1 MAYHGPQA
9 HISPFPAEERLGA
22 CARLFEHLRSVTAYF
37 LFPSWHSLLRTI
49 ITGLPPP
56 QPA

>member
-1 MAYHGPQA
+1 MLWPQTA
-9 HISPFPAEERLGA
+9 KQNLP
-22 CARLFEHLRSVTAYF
+22 LFEHIRSVTAYF

-49 ITGLPPP
+49 ITGMPPH